1 MKYLFSLWLSGCLFG
16 VIRGQDCLLACEE
29 RTTLTIPSCEA
40 FNELDNFLVISLD
53 CEFTIVDEAGNEVP
67 NPIPADPQYFGQTLT
82 LTITEDGDFCTTT
95 ITINFTG
102 TPEIIP
108 VPFNSISASNYN
120 AGRVPRPQ
128 VKTCTDKPI
137 ELAYF
142 DEFISYCT
150 DVPRVVRTW
159 IVSDS
164 YGNTST
170 VMQTFDVVADL
181 ACTIVAPSRIK
192 AGIGT
197 EVRSVLSPQGFP
209 PFNYQWTLIGQDW
222 SIKENKL
229 DPSKVILTP
238 GPAAGKA
245 TLNLD
250 LFDRLGCK
258 TTCIKEFEVIRNSRY
273 GMAANAPDI
282 YALIHQNQL
291 MVQFGDKSVESIRLV
306 DLAGQIRAYQK
317 ISQPQTGE
325 ISLNISALSTGIYFL
340 QVLDSEELNTIKI
353 YKP

>member
-1 MKYLFSLWLSGCLFG
+1 MKYLFSLWLSSCLLG
-16 VIRGQDCLLACEE
+16 VTNSQDCLLACEE
-29 RTTLTIPSCEA
+29 STTLTIPSCEV
-40 FNELDNFLVISLD
+40 FNELDYLLAISLD
-53 CEFTIVDEAGNEVP
+53 CEFIIVDEAGNEVP
-67 NPIPADPQYFGQTLT
+67 NPIPADPQYLGQTLT
-82 LTITEDGDFCTTT
+82 MTVTKDGESCSTT

-102 TPEIIP
+102 APEIIP

-137 ELAYF
+137 ESAYF
-142 DEFISYCT
+142 DEFIRYCT

-159 IVSDS
+159 TVSDS

-170 VMQTFDVVADL
+170 VTQTFDVVSDL

-222 SIKENKL
+222 SFKENKL
-229 DPSKVILTP
+229 DPTRVVLTP
-238 GPAAGKA
+238 GSSAGKA
-245 TLNLD
+245 TLTLD

-258 TTCIKEFEVIRNSRY
+258 TTCVKEFEVIRNFRH
-273 GMAANAPDI
+273 GMAANATDI
-282 YALIHQNQL
+282 YALIRQNEL
-291 MVQFGDKSVESIRLV
+291 TVVFGEKSIESIRLV

-325 ISLNISALSTGIYFL
+325 ISLNISTLSTGIYFL
-340 QVLDSEELNTIKI
+340 QWLGNEDLNTIKI